1 MLKIKRIAKMVVL
14 GAAFI
19 FGIRATIA
27 AFNAEVIIHD
37 QIYV

>member
-27 AFNAEVIIHD
+27 AFNAEVAVIK
-37 QIYV
+37 

>member
-1 MLKIKRIAKMVVL
+1 MKIKRICKMVVL

-19 FGIRATIA
+19 FGFRATIA

-37 QIYV
+37 

>member
-1 MLKIKRIAKMVVL
+1 MLRIKRIAKMVVL

-27 AFNAEVIIHD
+27 AFNAEVIVRD
-37 QIYV
+37 